1 MCPLATSHSR
11 GLDNNCHMATPPTS
25 ATSSSTAPSSL
36 VRTLGVSD
44 LTWLYLVAVVNL
56 NVVPVIAVAGFKV
69 VWLWVAAIL
78 LFFLPQGIAVIELA
92 EHLPG
97 EGGLYLWTKESYGDF
112 HGFLCGWCYWMT
124 NMFFVP
130 SLLFYVTGVT
140 TYIVGGSTAA
150 KLNDSRYF
158 FFALTVS
165 MLWITVFAN
174 VRGLAV
180 GKWVNNIGGI
190 GALTIVVAMMV
201 LAAFVITGHHGL
213 MHWKD
218 LAPGDLGALPLSSF
232 GVLCL
237 ALVGMEL
244 GPIMGDEVRD
254 PLKTIPR
261 SVALGGTLCAV
272 LYVGCTLALMTAVP
286 QSQMAVVQGLLQAV
300 DKMSN
305 SFGLGWILLP
315 LAILMAA
322 SIAGSTSA
330 WVSGSA
336 RILFV
341 CGLDRYL
348 PKALGKVHPRHHSPH
363 VALIMFGFLASSIIA
378 MSFIGAS
385 VQEAYLTLLDL
396 AVALQMISYIYLFL
410 SLLKKAF
417 SKSTEPRYFRR
428 PILQLASVAGILMA
442 TLGFAMAF
450 VPSRQISSIGSFEL
464 KMILTLGFILA
475 LASGLFFYY
484 SRLRP
489 APVSE
494 AETLRGV
501 ESC

>member
-1 MCPLATSHSR
+1 
-11 GLDNNCHMATPPTS
+11 MATPS
-25 ATSSSTAPSSL
+25 ASPASTTNSL
-36 VRTLGVSD
+36 VRALGVSD
-44 LTWLYLVAVVNL
+44 VTWLYLVAVVNL
-56 NVVPVIAVAGFKV
+56 NVVPVVAVAGFKV
-69 VWLWVAAIL
+69 IWLWAIAIL
-78 LFFLPQGIAVIELA
+78 LFFIPQGIGVIELA
-92 EHLPG
+92 EHMPG

-112 HGFLCGWCYWMT
+112 NGFICGWCYWMT

-130 SLLFYVTGVT
+130 SLLFYITGVT
-140 TYIVGGSTAA
+140 TYIVGGVTAA
-150 KLNDSRYF
+150 KLNDSRF
-158 FFALTVS
+158 FFFFLTVS
-165 MLWITVFAN
+165 LLWITVFAN

-190 GALTIVVAMMV
+190 GALTISAALIIMGAVVV
-201 LAAFVITGHHGL
+201 SQHRGL
-213 MHWKD
+213 VHWKD
-218 LAPGDLGALPLSSF
+218 LGPSGLGALPLSSF
-232 GVLCL
+232 GVVCL

-254 PLKTIPR
+254 PRRTIPR
-261 SVALGGTLCAV
+261 SVAIGGTLCALV
-272 LYVGCTLALMTAVP
+272 YVGCTVALLTAVP

-300 DKMSN
+300 DKMSA

-315 LAILMAA
+315 LAVLMAA

-348 PKALGKVHPRHHSPH
+348 PKALGKIHPRHHSPH
-363 VALIMFGFLASSIIA
+363 VALIMFGFLASVIIA

-410 SLLKKAF
+410 SLLKRAF
-417 SKSTEPRYFRR
+417 SKSIEPRYFRR
-428 PILQLASVAGILMA
+428 PVLQMASVLGLAMA
-442 TLGFAMAF
+442 ALGFAMAF
-450 VPSRQISSIGSFEL
+450 VPAGQISSIGSFEL
-464 KMILTLGFILA
+464 KMFLTLGAILG
-475 LASGLFFYY
+475 LASGLFVYY

-489 APVSE
+489 DPAPAPEVS
-494 AETLRGV
+494 TV
-501 ESC
+501 

>member
-1 MCPLATSHSR
+1 M
-11 GLDNNCHMATPPTS
+11 
-25 ATSSSTAPSSL
+25 
-36 VRTLGVSD
+36 
-44 LTWLYLVAVVNL
+44 TWLYLVAVVNL
-56 NVVPVIAVAGFKV
+56 NVVPVIAVAGVQVMWLLAAAV
-69 VWLWVAAIL
+69 V
-78 LFFLPQGIAVIELA
+78 LFFVPQGIAVIELA
-92 EHLPG
+92 EHMPG

-140 TYIVGGSTAA
+140 TYIVGGALAT
-150 KLNDSRYF
+150 KLNDSRWF

-165 MLWITVFAN
+165 LLWITVFAN

-190 GALTIVVAMMV
+190 GALVIGGALMIMAAIVIAQHRGM
-201 LAAFVITGHHGL
+201 L
-213 MHWKD
+213 HWKE
-218 LAPGDLGALPLSSF
+218 LAPASLGPLPLSSF

-237 ALVGMEL
+237 AMVGMEL

-254 PLKTIPR
+254 PRRTIPR
-261 SVALGGTLCAV
+261 SVAWGGALCVAM
-272 LYVGCTLALMTAVP
+272 YVGCTLSLLTAVP
-286 QSQMAVVQGLLQAV
+286 QSQMAVVQGLLQAI
-300 DKMSN
+300 DHMSG

-315 LAILMAA
+315 LAVLMAA

-363 VALIMFGFLASSIIA
+363 VALIMFGFLAASIIA

-410 SLLKKAF
+410 SLLKRAF
-417 SKSTEPRYFRR
+417 SKSSEPRYFRR
-428 PILQLASVAGILMA
+428 PVLQIAAIAGLSMA

-464 KMILTLGFILA
+464 KMSLTLGFILA

-484 SRLRP
+484 SRMRPEP
-489 APVSE
+489 APEPELSTV
-494 AETLRGV
+494 
-501 ESC
+501 

>member
-1 MCPLATSHSR
+1 
-11 GLDNNCHMATPPTS
+11 MATPSVSP
-25 ATSSSTAPSSL
+25 ASTNNSL
-36 VRTLGVSD
+36 VRALGVSD
-44 LTWLYLVAVVNL
+44 LIWLYLVAVVKL
-56 NVVPVIAVAGFKV
+56 TVVPVVAVAGFKV
-69 VWLWVAAIL
+69 MWLWCVAIL
-78 LFFLPQGIAVIELA
+78 LFFVPQGIGVIELA
-92 EHLPG
+92 EHMPG

-140 TYIVGGSTAA
+140 TYIVAGR
-150 KLNDSRYF
+150 LNDSRVF
-158 FFALTVS
+158 FFFLTVS
-165 MLWITVFAN
+165 LLWITVLAN
-174 VRGLAV
+174 VRGLGV

-190 GALTIVVAMMV
+190 GALTIGGALILMGAAVV
-201 LAAFVITGHHGL
+201 IQHRGL

-218 LAPGDLGALPLSSF
+218 IAPGSLGALPFSSF

-254 PLKTIPR
+254 PRRTIPR
-261 SVALGGTLCAV
+261 SVAWGGGLSA
-272 LYVGCTLALMTAVP
+272 LMYLGCTLALLTAVP

-300 DKMSN
+300 EKMSV
-305 SFGLGWILLP
+305 SFGLGWMVLP
-315 LAILMAA
+315 LAVLMAA

-348 PKALGKVHPRHHSPH
+348 PKALGKIHPRHHSPH
-363 VALIMFGFLASSIIA
+363 VALIMFGILASSIIA

-410 SLLKKAF
+410 SLLKRAF
-417 SKSTEPRYFRR
+417 SKSAEPRYFRR
-428 PILQLASVAGILMA
+428 PVLQVASVAGLCMA

-450 VPSRQISSIGSFEL
+450 VPSRQIASIGSFEL
-464 KMILTLGFILA
+464 KMFLTLGFILA
-475 LASGLFFYY
+475 LASALFFYY

-489 APVSE
+489 QLSAV
-494 AETLRGV
+494 
-501 ESC
+501 

>member
-1 MCPLATSHSR
+1 
-11 GLDNNCHMATPPTS
+11 MATPS
-25 ATSSSTAPSSL
+25 ASSALPPSSAANSL
-36 VRTLGVSD
+36 VRALGVSD

-56 NVVPVIAVAGFKV
+56 NVVPVVAVAGFKV
-69 VWLWVAAIL
+69 VWLWGTAIL
-78 LFFLPQGIAVIELA
+78 LFFVPQGISVIELA
-92 EHLPG
+92 EHMPG

-140 TYIVGGSTAA
+140 TYIVGGATAA
-150 KLNDSRYF
+150 KLNDSRF
-158 FFALTVS
+158 FFFFLTVS

-174 VRGLAV
+174 VRGLGV

-190 GALTIVVAMMV
+190 GALTIGGALMIMGAV
-201 LAAFVITGHHGL
+201 VITQHRGL
-213 MHWKD
+213 MHWND
-218 LAPGDLGALPLSSF
+218 LAPGSLGDLPLSSF

-244 GPIMGDEVRD
+244 GPIMGDEVRN
-254 PLKTIPR
+254 PRRTIPH
-261 SVALGGTLCAV
+261 SVFWGGGLSALM
-272 LYVGCTLALMTAVP
+272 YVGCTLALLTAVL
-286 QSQMAVVQGLLQAV
+286 QSQMAVVQGLLQAI
-300 DKMSN
+300 DKMSA
-305 SFGLGWILLP
+305 SFGISWILLP
-315 LAILMAA
+315 LAVLMAA

-410 SLLKKAF
+410 SLLKRAF
-417 SKSTEPRYFRR
+417 SKSIAPIYFRR
-428 PILQLASVAGILMA
+428 PVLQLASLAGLCMA

-450 VPSRQISSIGSFEL
+450 VPSRQIASIGSFEL
-464 KMILTLGFILA
+464 KMVLTLGSILA

-484 SRLRP
+484 SRMRP
-489 APVSE
+489 EPA
-494 AETLRGV
+494 AEPELSAV
-501 ESC
+501 

>member
-1 MCPLATSHSR
+1 
-11 GLDNNCHMATPPTS
+11 MATPS
-25 ATSSSTAPSSL
+25 ATPAPASNSL
-36 VRTLGVSD
+36 VRALGVMD

-56 NVVPVIAVAGFKV
+56 NVVPVIAVAGPRV
-69 VWLWVAAIL
+69 LWLLAAAIV
-78 LFFLPQGIAVIELA
+78 LFFLPQGIGVIELA

-97 EGGLYLWTKESYGDF
+97 EGGLYLWTKDSYGDF
-112 HGFLCGWCYWMT
+112 HGFICGWCYWMT

-140 TYIVGGSTAA
+140 SYIVGGSAAA
-150 KLNDSRYF
+150 KLNDSRVF
-158 FFALTVS
+158 FFLLPVS
-165 MLWITVFAN
+165 LLWITVFAN
-174 VRGLAV
+174 VRGLGV

-190 GALTIVVAMMV
+190 GALVIGGAIMLMASI
-201 LAAFVITGHHGL
+201 AAIAHRGQLHAQ
-213 MHWKD
+213 D
-218 LAPGDLGALPLSSF
+218 LTPGGIGALPLATF
-232 GVLCL
+232 GVISL

-254 PLKTIPR
+254 PRRTIPR
-261 SVALGGTLCAV
+261 SVAVGGGLCA
-272 LYVGCTLALMTAVP
+272 LMYAGCVVALLSAVP
-286 QSQMAVVQGLLQAV
+286 GKQMAVVQGLLQAI
-300 DKMSN
+300 DGMSG
-305 SFGLGWILLP
+305 SFGIAWILLP

-341 CGLDRYL
+341 CGLDRYM

-363 VALIMFGFLASSIIA
+363 IALIMFGFLASIIIA

-410 SLLKKAF
+410 SLAKRAF
-417 SKSTEPRYFRR
+417 SKASTPRYFRR
-428 PILQLASVAGILMA
+428 PVLQLAALAGLATA

-450 VPSRQISSIGSFEL
+450 VPSRQISSIGAFEL
-464 KMILTLGFILA
+464 KMFLTLGFILA
-475 LASGLFFYY
+475 LATGLFVYY
-484 SRLRP
+484 SRLRADVSGSGIA
-489 APVSE
+489 APS
-494 AETLRGV
+494 ARG
-501 ESC
+501 SDAA

>member
-1 MCPLATSHSR
+1 
-11 GLDNNCHMATPPTS
+11 MATPS
-25 ATSSSTAPSSL
+25 ANPAPSPSSL
-36 VRTLGVSD
+36 VRALGVAD

-56 NVVPVIAVAGFKV
+56 NVVHVIAVAGTRV
-69 VWLWVAAIL
+69 VWLLVAAIL

-97 EGGLYLWTKESYGDF
+97 EGGLYLWTKDSYGDF

-130 SLLFYVTGVT
+130 SLLFSVAGVT
-140 TYIVGGSTAA
+140 SYIVSGSAA
-150 KLNDSRYF
+150 VKLNDSRIF
-158 FFALTVS
+158 FFLLPVTL
-165 MLWITVFAN
+165 LWITIFAN
-174 VRGLAV
+174 VRGLGV
-180 GKWVNNIGGI
+180 GKWVNNLGGI
-190 GALTIVVAMMV
+190 GALVIGGALMIMAVTVVAGHRGQMHF
-201 LAAFVITGHHGL
+201 ADITP
-213 MHWKD
+213 D
-218 LAPGDLGALPLSSF
+218 NFTALPLATF
-232 GVLCL
+232 GVITL

-254 PLKTIPR
+254 PRRTIPR
-261 SVALGGTLCAV
+261 SVAMGGTLCAFM
-272 LYVGCTLALMTAVP
+272 YTGCVLALLTAVP
-286 QSQMAVVQGLLQAV
+286 QSKMAVVQGLLQAM
-300 DKMSN
+300 DGMSA
-305 SFGLGWILLP
+305 SFGIGWVLLP

-341 CGLDRYL
+341 CGIDRYL

-410 SLLKKAF
+410 SLLKRAF
-417 SKSTEPRYFRR
+417 SKSSEPRYFRR
-428 PILQLASVAGILMA
+428 PVLQLASIAGLSA
-442 TLGFAMAF
+442 AA
-450 VPSRQISSIGSFEL
+450 
-464 KMILTLGFILA
+464 
-475 LASGLFFYY
+475 
-484 SRLRP
+484 
-489 APVSE
+489 
-494 AETLRGV
+494 
-501 ESC
+501 

>member
-1 MCPLATSHSR
+1 
-11 GLDNNCHMATPPTS
+11 MATPS
-25 ATSSSTAPSSL
+25 ANPASPSNSGMTNSL
-36 VRTLGVSD
+36 VRALGVSD
-44 LTWLYLVAVVNL
+44 VTWLYLVAVVNL
-56 NVVPVIAVAGFKV
+56 NVVPVVAVAGSEV
-69 VWLWVAAIL
+69 MWLWGVAIL
-78 LFFLPQGIAVIELA
+78 LFFVPQGIGVIELA
-92 EHLPG
+92 EHMPG

-150 KLNDSRYF
+150 KLNESRF
-158 FFALTVS
+158 FFFFLTVS
-165 MLWITVFAN
+165 LLWITVFAN
-174 VRGLAV
+174 VRGLGV
-180 GKWVNNIGGI
+180 GKWVNNIGGV
-190 GALTIVVAMMV
+190 GALIIGGALIIMGAVVV
-201 LAAFVITGHHGL
+201 TQHRGL
-213 MHWKD
+213 VHWKD
-218 LAPGDLGALPLSSF
+218 LAPSGLGALPLSSF
-232 GVLCL
+232 GVVCL

-254 PLKTIPR
+254 PRRTIPR
-261 SVALGGTLCAV
+261 SVAWGGGLSAL
-272 LYVGCTLALMTAVP
+272 LYLGCTLALLMAVP

-300 DKMSN
+300 DKMSA
-305 SFGLGWILLP
+305 SFGLSWILVP
-315 LAILMAA
+315 LAVLMAA

-348 PKALGKVHPRHHSPH
+348 PKALGKIHPRHHSPH
-363 VALIMFGFLASSIIA
+363 VALIMFGILASSIIA

-410 SLLKKAF
+410 SLLKRAF
-417 SKSTEPRYFRR
+417 SKSSSPRYFRR
-428 PILQLASVAGILMA
+428 PVLQLASIAGVSMA

-464 KMILTLGFILA
+464 KMVLTLGFILA

-489 APVSE
+489 EPAPAPEVS
-494 AETLRGV
+494 AA
-501 ESC
+501 

>member
-1 MCPLATSHSR
+1 
-11 GLDNNCHMATPPTS
+11 MATPSTS
-25 ATSSSTAPSSL
+25 PAPASDRTVSTSL
-36 VRTLGVSD
+36 VRALGVSD

-56 NVVPVIAVAGFKV
+56 NVVPVIAVAGV
-69 VWLWVAAIL
+69 RVMWLLGAAIL
-78 LFFLPQGIAVIELA
+78 LFFLPQGIGVIELA
-92 EHLPG
+92 EHMPG

-130 SLLFYVTGVT
+130 SLLFSVTGVT
-140 TYIVGGSTAA
+140 TYIVGGSAA
-150 KLNDSRYF
+150 ARLNDSRAF
-158 FFALTVS
+158 FFLLPVS
-165 MLWITVFAN
+165 LLWITVFAN
-174 VRGLAV
+174 VRGLGV
-180 GKWVNNIGGI
+180 GKWVNNVGGI
-190 GALTIVVAMMV
+190 GALAIGGALIVMGAIVVSE
-201 LAAFVITGHHGL
+201 HRGL
-213 MHWKD
+213 VHWKD
-218 LAPGDLGALPLSSF
+218 LSPGSLGALPLPTF

-254 PLKTIPR
+254 PRRTIPR
-261 SVALGGTLCAV
+261 SVAVGGVLCA
-272 LYVGCTLALMTAVP
+272 LMYVGCTIALLTAVP

-300 DKMSN
+300 DTMSA

-315 LAILMAA
+315 LAVLMAA

-363 VALIMFGFLASSIIA
+363 VALIMFGGLATSIIA

-410 SLLKKAF
+410 SLLKRAF
-417 SKSTEPRYFRR
+417 SKSSTPRYFRR
-428 PILQLASVAGILMA
+428 PVLQLASVAGLSMA
-442 TLGFAMAF
+442 VLGFSMAF

-464 KMILTLGFILA
+464 KMFLTLGFILA
-475 LASGLFFYY
+475 LASGLFVYY

-489 APVSE
+489 EPAPEPEPST
-494 AETLRGV
+494 A
-501 ESC
+501 

>member
-1 MCPLATSHSR
+1 M
-11 GLDNNCHMATPPTS
+11 
-25 ATSSSTAPSSL
+25 ATSSASPAAPQPANSL
-36 VRTLGVSD
+36 VRTLGVAD

-56 NVVPVIAVAGFKV
+56 NVVPVIAVGGV
-69 VWLWVAAIL
+69 QVIWLLVATVA
-78 LFFLPQGIAVIELA
+78 LFFVPQGIGVIELA
-92 EHLPG
+92 EHMPG
-97 EGGLYLWTKESYGDF
+97 EGGLYQWTKESFGDF

-130 SLLFYVTGVT
+130 SLLFYITGVT
-140 TYIVGGSTAA
+140 TYIVGGATAA
-150 KLNDSRYF
+150 KLNDSRWF
-158 FFALTVS
+158 FFFLTVS
-165 MLWITVFAN
+165 LLWITIFAN

-190 GALTIVVAMMV
+190 GALVIGGALMAM
-201 LAAFVITGHHGL
+201 AAVMIAQHRGL
-213 MHWKD
+213 LHWKQV
-218 LAPGDLGALPLSSF
+218 APSGVGGLPLSSF

-237 ALVGMEL
+237 AMVGMEL

-254 PLKTIPR
+254 PRRNIPR
-261 SVALGGTLCAV
+261 SVAWGGALCV
-272 LYVGCTLALMTAVP
+272 LMYSGCTLSLLASVP
-286 QSQMAVVQGLLQAV
+286 QSQMAVVQGLLQAI
-300 DKMSN
+300 DQMSA
-305 SFGLGWILLP
+305 SFGIGWILLP
-315 LAILMAA
+315 LAVLMAA

-410 SLLKKAF
+410 ALLKRAF
-417 SKSTEPRYFRR
+417 SRSTDPRYFRR
-428 PILQLASVAGILMA
+428 PVLQLASVCGLAMA

-450 VPSRQISSIGSFEL
+450 VPSRQIASIGSFEL
-464 KMILTLGFILA
+464 KMGLTLGLILA
-475 LASGLFFYY
+475 LASGLFVYY
-484 SRLRP
+484 SRSRTDP
-489 APVSE
+489 A
-494 AETLRGV
+494 AEPEL
-501 ESC
+501 SAI